1 MTTEPTTL
9 EQVQEIFRDVLADP
23 GLTLNRET
31 VADQVAGRD
40 SLAHV
45 SLMFSVENAFGIHLS
60 DAEMSGLSDVGALV
74 DVVDAKRD

>member
-1 MTTEPTTL
+1 MTEPTTL

-23 GLTLNRET
+23 DLTLTRET
-31 VADQVAGRD
+31 VADQVDGWD

-45 SLMFSVENAFGIHLS
+45 SLMFSVENAFGIQLS

>member
-23 GLTLNRET
+23 DLTLTRET
-31 VADQVAGRD
+31 VADQVDGWD

-45 SLMFSVENAFGIHLS
+45 SLMFSVENAFGIQLS

>member
-23 GLTLNRET
+23 DLTLTRET
-31 VADQVAGRD
+31 VADQVDGWD

-45 SLMFSVENAFGIHLS
+45 SLMFSVENAFGIQLS

-74 DVVDAKRD
+74 DVVDAKRG

>member
-1 MTTEPTTL
+1 MTEPTTL

-23 GLTLNRET
+23 DLTLTRET
-31 VADQVAGRD
+31 VADQVDGWD

-45 SLMFSVENAFGIHLS
+45 SLMFSVENAFGIQLS

-74 DVVDAKRD
+74 DVVDAKRG